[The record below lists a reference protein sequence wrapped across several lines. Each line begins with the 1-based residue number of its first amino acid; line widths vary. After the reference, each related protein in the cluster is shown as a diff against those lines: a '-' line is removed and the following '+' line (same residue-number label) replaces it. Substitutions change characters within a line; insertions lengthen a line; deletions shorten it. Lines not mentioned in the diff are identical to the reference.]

1 MAMEEILPSLSDD
14 SDSYEIPALCFIK
27 HAMPGFDAIDFD
39 RLVAAWYQEGH
50 VSARSIARGT
60 ADSVVMQRRAREDL
74 RRSSTPIG
82 TRRSSW
88 V

>member
-1 MAMEEILPSLSDD
+1 MESIS
-14 SDSYEIPALCFIK
+14 SYIIIVF
-27 HAMPGFDAIDFD
+27 FDAIDFD

-82 TRRSSW
+82 TLRSSW
-88 V
+88 VYMYVCNVCI